1 MDRKKE
7 LKEAYKNMK
16 FDMGVFMLKCNAT
29 GKVYL
34 GADKNV
40 KATLNGILFQLNMGS
55 YLPNRRLEKDWKEW
69 GEQGFTIEILE
80 LLKYEEDESK
90 TDYSE
95 ELAILKEIWR
105 DKFEIVEDIKK

>member
-34 GADKNV
+34 GADKNI
-40 KATLNGILFQLNMGS
+40 KAALNGIIFQLNMGA
-55 YLPNRRLEKDWKEW
+55 YPPNRRLQNDWKEW
-69 GEQGFTIEILE
+69 GEKGFAIETLE
-80 LLKYEEDESK
+80 LLKYDEDESK

-95 ELAILKEIWR
+95 ELAILKFIWKER
-105 DKFEIVEDIKK
+105 FENVEDIKK